1 MVSQL
6 NQVYVDVGSQQ
17 MQARQR
23 GRACH
28 ANMGQKLFP
37 MLSSLHAYIWLPL
50 FPVVMH
56 FLGCA
61 DEIPKP
67 VKKNYNRFFPLIS
80 LLESFLKGPN
90 NISDTAL
97 LKI

>member
-23 GRACH
+23 GEEPAI

-37 MLSSLHAYIWLPL
+37 MLSSLHAYMASF

-67 VKKNYNRFFPLIS
+67 VKKNYNRFFSPYL
-80 LLESFLKGPN
+80 F
-90 NISDTAL
+90 A
-97 LKI
+97 

>member
-23 GRACH
+23 GEEPAI

-37 MLSSLHAYIWLPL
+37 MLSSLHAYMASFFSCSNA
-50 FPVVMH
+50 FPGMCRWDSQTSEEK
-56 FLGCA
+56 LQ
-61 DEIPKP
+61 
-67 VKKNYNRFFPLIS
+67 
-80 LLESFLKGPN
+80 
-90 NISDTAL
+90 
-97 LKI
+97 